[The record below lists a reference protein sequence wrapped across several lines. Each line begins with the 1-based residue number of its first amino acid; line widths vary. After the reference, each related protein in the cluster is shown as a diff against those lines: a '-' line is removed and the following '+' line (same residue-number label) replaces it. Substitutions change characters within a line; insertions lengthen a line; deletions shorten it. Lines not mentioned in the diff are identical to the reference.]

1 MKLAVILLCAF
12 LAAEL
17 HYAPGRR
24 NINHVV
30 TVRIYPVMLS
40 VCVVYLQLERR
51 FKITKHGREG
61 DSLQIPKATI
71 FRFSQLLSKCCDF
84 SFDRLNPL

>member
-1 MKLAVILLCAF
+1 MKLAVILLCVF

-30 TVRIYPVMLS
+30 PVRIYSVMLS
-40 VCVVYLQLERR
+40 VCVVYLQLEGR
-51 FKITKHGREG
+51 F
-61 DSLQIPKATI
+61 
-71 FRFSQLLSKCCDF
+71 
-84 SFDRLNPL
+84 

>member
-12 LAAEL
+12 LVAEL

-30 TVRIYPVMLS
+30 PVRIYPVMS

-71 FRFSQLLSKCCDF
+71 FRFSQLLSKGRDF